1 MGDIMTGTTAVR
13 RAGSWIAGRPVSG
26 SATLPVR
33 DPWTDELV
41 AEVALADP
49 EHVEEALQSA
59 HDASDS
65 LLTVP
70 AHRRADALRQTST
83 RLVERMDE
91 VAATITRESGKP
103 ISWSQAEVQRAAVTF
118 RWAAEEAVRWSGELR
133 RLDGEPTAEGRLALQ
148 RRFPRGPV
156 LGITPFNFPV
166 NLAAH
171 KIAPALAVG
180 APIVLKP
187 APKTPLSALLLGE
200 ILADS
205 GLPAGA
211 FSVLTVDDEAAA
223 GLVADPRLPVV
234 SFTGSGPVG
243 WAIRDAVPRKHVTLE
258 LGGNAGVLICPDWCS
273 DADLRHAARRIAVG
287 ANAQGGQSCI
297 SVQRV
302 LVDTTVYDRLLP
314 VLVKEVEQLA
324 VGDPWSPATTVG
336 PLINKAAAQ
345 RVEAWIAA
353 AVAGGARV
361 LTGGKVTDALISP
374 AVLVDTPTDAQLCRD
389 EAFGPVLTVA
399 PVDGV
404 DEGLRALNDSR
415 FGLQAGIFTHD
426 VHTAFRAHRELEVG
440 GVIVGDIP
448 TFRAEQMPYG
458 GVKESGIGREGVQAA
473 MEDYTEPRVLVL
485 SEVSL

>member
-1 MGDIMTGTTAVR
+1 MGGSMTVTTPTR
-13 RAGSWIAGRPVSG
+13 RAGSWIAGRAVSG
-26 SATLPVR
+26 SGTLPVR
-33 DPWTDELV
+33 NPWTDELV

-49 EHVEEALQSA
+49 EHVEQALQLA
-59 HDASDS
+59 HDACAA
-65 LLTVP
+65 LIAVP
-70 AHRRADALRQTST
+70 AHRRADALRQASAGLLD
-83 RLVERMDE
+83 RQAE
-91 VAATITRESGKP
+91 VATAITTESGKP
-103 ISWSQAEVQRAAVTF
+103 ISCSQAEVQRAAVTF
-118 RWAAEEAVRWSGELR
+118 RWAAEEAARWSGELQ
-133 RLDGEPTAEGRLALQ
+133 RLDSDPTGDGRLALQ

-200 ILADS
+200 ILADC
-205 GLPAGA
+205 GLPEGA
-211 FSVLTVDDEAAA
+211 FSVLTVSDIVAA
-223 GLVADPRLPVV
+223 GLVADPRMPVV

-243 WAIRDAVPRKHVTLE
+243 WAIRDSVPRKHVTLE

-273 DADLRHAARRIAVG
+273 HADLRRAARRIATG
-287 ANAQGGQSCI
+287 ANYQGGQSCI

-302 LVDTTVYDRLLP
+302 LVDRALLDRFLP
-314 VLVKEVEQLA
+314 VLVDEVEQLG
-324 VGDPWSPATTVG
+324 VGDPWSATTTVG
-336 PLINKAAAQ
+336 PLINRAAAQ
-345 RVEAWIAA
+345 RVGEWIEE

-361 LTGGKVTDALISP
+361 LTGGTVKDALVSP
-374 AVLVDTPTDAQLCRD
+374 TVLVDAPPQAQVCKD
-389 EAFGPVLTVA
+389 EVFGPVLTVTA
-399 PVDGV
+399 VDGV
-404 DEGLRALNDSR
+404 DEGLRVLDDSR

-426 VHTAFRAHRELEVG
+426 IQTAFRAHRELEVG

-458 GVKESGIGREGVQAA
+458 GVKESGIGREGLQAA
-473 MEDYTEPRVLVL
+473 MEDYTEPRLLVL